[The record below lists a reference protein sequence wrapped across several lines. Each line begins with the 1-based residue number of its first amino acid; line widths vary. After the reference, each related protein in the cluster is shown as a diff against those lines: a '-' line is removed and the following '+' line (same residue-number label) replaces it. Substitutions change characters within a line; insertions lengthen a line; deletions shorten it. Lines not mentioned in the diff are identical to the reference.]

1 MGGWSETGT
10 GAPGRKADCWTRGKE
25 TWEGRKR
32 GDREKGAGVGGGV
45 GSAQV
50 RGACGANRG
59 RPHPVPRPQTSL
71 LLLLLLSPG
80 LRGSPDCS
88 FSHSPISSTFKVT
101 IRKLVRARSHR
112 LRCAFLRPLG
122 LSSPL

>member
-1 MGGWSETGT
+1 MG
-10 GAPGRKADCWTRGKE
+10 GKE

-32 GDREKGAGVGGGV
+32 GDGEKGV
-45 GSAQV
+45 GSAGAQG

-71 LLLLLLSPG
+71 LLLLLLLSPG
-80 LRGSPDCS
+80 LRGTPDCS

-101 IRKLVRARSHR
+101 IRKLVRARSHP
-112 LRCAFLRPLG
+112 LRCAVLRPPG
-122 LSSPL
+122 LSSSI